1 MLSGVLTQES
11 MVEVLRSISQRRRQ
25 GTLEIR
31 YAERAMRIL
40 FVQGKIAEVLEQG
53 VNPAQE
59 LLRRFR
65 AASICP
71 AGFSS
76 DAQDYAGL
84 WRNIEADPICQ
95 NRLSRKE
102 YCEAIKHR
110 VLDKL
115 YAMDLAT
122 EAFFE
127 FSTTHFEVDKTYLPN
142 ISVGQLLL
150 DFVAIKEERER
161 FINIFGANPQ
171 VQSAEMDTV
180 GLSSDEQRL
189 LELSAQPISVQKLK
203 DCSLLSVLALE
214 EALLH
219 LHEEGA
225 VQILHDKPVLS
236 SSEFLD
242 DKLLDG
248 LDASIDQAF
257 AEDHL
262 LDKVRNFAAPQTS
275 QIEAETLRLVTGTE
289 VLSGRR
295 PGAWRQ
301 RLSQA
306 SLKMA
311 ANPWVPAASML
322 LFLAACLLL
331 PFYFWGALAAAF

>member
-1 MLSGVLTQES
+1 
-11 MVEVLRSISQRRRQ
+11 
-25 GTLEIR
+25 
-31 YAERAMRIL
+31 
-40 FVQGKIAEVLEQG
+40 
-53 VNPAQE
+53 
-59 LLRRFR
+59 
-65 AASICP
+65 
-71 AGFSS
+71 
-76 DAQDYAGL
+76 
-84 WRNIEADPICQ
+84 
-95 NRLSRKE
+95 
-102 YCEAIKHR
+102 
-110 VLDKL
+110 
-115 YAMDLAT
+115 
-122 EAFFE
+122 
-127 FSTTHFEVDKTYLPN
+127 
-142 ISVGQLLL
+142 
-150 DFVAIKEERER
+150 
-161 FINIFGANPQ
+161 
-171 VQSAEMDTV
+171 
-180 GLSSDEQRL
+180 
-189 LELSAQPISVQKLK
+189 
-203 DCSLLSVLALE
+203 VLALE